1 MKSILKKMTKQNFI
15 MVTYLNL
22 NVTFKLTRRN
32 WIEISKITYMTSE
45 TKKSPFT
52 DTKLFLYDISFAQD
66 DQYPIF
72 HLK

>member
-1 MKSILKKMTKQNFI
+1 
-15 MVTYLNL
+15 
-22 NVTFKLTRRN
+22 
-32 WIEISKITYMTSE
+32 MTSE

-72 HLK
+72 RLK